1 MEDSHAMG
9 EGDEV
14 SMDHNA
20 LRIGSSKGSNVR
32 EERGKAKRKE
42 FTPFVDANQLKKF
55 GNYLK

>member
-1 MEDSHAMG
+1 MG

-32 EERGKAKRKE
+32 EERGKAKKKE